1 MPDPNPFTATFG
13 VSPPVLVGRDQII
26 ADFRRALDRG
36 PGASGRAAL
45 YTGARGSGKTVLLNA
60 VEDVAREQGWI
71 VISETASPGFAA
83 RITLDQLPS
92 LLRDFDPKAVSR
104 HLRGLTAPLNAG
116 AVQWDTIERHVVQS
130 GMRSQLA
137 LLTDLLAEH
146 ETGVLITLDE
156 VHRHQIDEL
165 RELITTVQHAFR
177 ENRQVAFVAA
187 GLASSVSDL
196 LNDTVLTFLRRA
208 SRYTLG
214 PVSDTDVERGFR
226 EPIEQGGRQVGRA
239 ALDLMVDATRG
250 YPFMIQLVGEEAWD
264 ANPDRIEISPAD
276 ARHGVDRARRRI
288 GSLVYEPALAAATPA
303 GRAFLL
309 AMADDDGPSSIADI
323 RGRLGVTSS
332 YAGQYRRRLMDA
344 ELIQPAGHGFVD
356 FALPYLREYLREQ
369 DDGGHPPRAN

>member
-1 MPDPNPFTATFG
+1 MTGQNPFTATFG
-13 VSPPVLVGRDQII
+13 VSPPLLVGRDQIM

-45 YTGARGSGKTVLLNA
+45 YTGARGAGKTVMLNA
-60 VEDVAREQGWI
+60 VEDIAREQGWI

-83 RITLDQLPS
+83 RISLDQLPS

-104 HLRGLTAPLNAG
+104 HLRGLTAPLSAG

-137 LLTDLLAEH
+137 LLTDLLGEH
-146 ETGVLITLDE
+146 QTGVLITLDE
-156 VHRHQIDEL
+156 IHRQQIDEL
-165 RELITTVQHAFR
+165 RELITTIQHSFR

-208 SRYTLG
+208 TRYTLG
-214 PVSDTDVERGFR
+214 PVPRSDVERGFR
-226 EPIEQGGRQVGRA
+226 EPIEQAGRRIGSD
-239 ALDLMVDATRG
+239 ALDVMVDAARG
-250 YPFMIQLVGEEAWD
+250 YPFMIQLVGEEVWD
-264 ANPDRIEISPAD
+264 AGPAGIEISRND
-276 ARHGVDRARRRI
+276 ARLGVDRARRRI

-309 AMADDDGPSSIADI
+309 AMAEDGGPSSIADL
-323 RGRLGVTSS
+323 RDRLGVTSS

-356 FALPYLREYLREQ
+356 FTLPYLREYLLERGE
-369 DDGGHPPRAN
+369 GR